1 MRSRINVY
9 QVQLRMPVYIKAIVC
24 SKSIVCTMVLRR
36 MYIIVYSMYLHVTCI
51 MFLNVQPLDLLVWY
65 VSELQGPFLEWIDTE
80 DIARVNHELVHQHFN
95 IVIHGHHLA
104 PQ

>member
-1 MRSRINVY
+1 MRSRLNVY
-9 QVQLRMPVYIKAIVC
+9 QVQLRMPVYIKVIVC

-36 MYIIVYSMYLHVTCI
+36 MYIIVYSM
-51 MFLNVQPLDLLVWY
+51 FLNVQTLDLLVWY

>member
-1 MRSRINVY
+1 
-9 QVQLRMPVYIKAIVC
+9 
-24 SKSIVCTMVLRR
+24 MVLRR
-36 MYIIVYSMYLHVTCI
+36 MYIIVYSMCLLDTCI
-51 MFLNVQPLDLLVWY
+51 YVLECSTTCYLLVWY